1 MNLEHKIITEN
12 EKRGLIIRAKN
23 DNYAFEIL
31 EDYYI
36 NKYKRYIFRKYY
48 IKHNFANKDDIL
60 QAIRMGIWYVIKT
73 YNPGAYS
80 IDYNIDSTVFTY
92 IERNVITLMKTI
104 NRQKHQ
110 VLNNSVSYYKS
121 IYNNKK
127 NESTEL
133 TLFDLFE
140 SDIDI
145 ETKYI
150 IKEQFKEFKNTLSEL
165 ELKVLALRIRG
176 FKYEEIADRLKIN
189 FKTVDNA
196 LQRIKRKGA
205 GYLL

>member
-12 EKRGLIIRAKN
+12 EKRDLIIRAKN
-23 DNYAFEIL
+23 DNHAFEIL

-36 NKYKRYIFRKYY
+36 DKYKRYIFRKYY

>member
-12 EKRGLIIRAKN
+12 EKRDLIIRAKN

-205 GYLL
+205 GYL

>member
-12 EKRGLIIRAKN
+12 EKRDLIIRAKN